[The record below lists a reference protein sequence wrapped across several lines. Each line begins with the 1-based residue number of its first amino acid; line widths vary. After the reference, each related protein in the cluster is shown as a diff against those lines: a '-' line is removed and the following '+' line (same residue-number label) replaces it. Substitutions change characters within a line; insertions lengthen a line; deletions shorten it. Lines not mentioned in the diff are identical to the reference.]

1 MNAAKRV
8 GFVNDYNSSLYLG
21 GAALV
26 NAYISKS
33 IAGPDL
39 EVVELLVNETRD
51 DWQRIE
57 SEKWDLLIIANI
69 PYVSAE
75 RLVSLV
81 QSPVPYILVRHDI
94 VGFAYTE
101 SPATHAM
108 AGLLGVLFSRAV
120 VSVFVSPIQLAYY
133 ERICAI
139 ERKLVLPPPIDLSA
153 FENLQRPDRSGF
165 LYLGPINPARGI
177 DLAIDYVK
185 SNFPSVPISFYGQ
198 DESEELMEL
207 IVREGHSVSG
217 LVSRNEVPA
226 LMNRYSD
233 FIYFPKIIDAFSI
246 KMLEAEL
253 CGLRIHALHKNIGR
267 YYFDIPSETLR
278 DYMRNEVPAILRNL
292 VRTSLGLL

>member
-1 MNAAKRV
+1 MSAAKRV

-33 IAGPDL
+33 ISSADL

-51 DWQRIE
+51 DWARIE
-57 SEKWDLLIIANI
+57 SEKWDLLIVANI

-75 RLVSLV
+75 RLVLLV
-81 QSPVPYILVRHDI
+81 QSQIPYILIRHDI

-101 SPATHAM
+101 SPSTHPM
-108 AGLLGVLFSRAV
+108 AGLLGALFSRAV
-120 VSVFVSPIQLAYY
+120 VSIFVSPIQLAYY
-133 ERICAI
+133 ERICPI
-139 ERKLVLPPPIDLSA
+139 ERKLVVPPPMDLSS
-153 FENLQRPDRSGF
+153 FVNHQQPSRSGF

-185 SNFPSVPISFYGQ
+185 SNFAGNTISFYGQ
-198 DESEELMEL
+198 NESDELMDL
-207 IVREGHSVSG
+207 IAKEGHFVSG
-217 LVSRNEVPA
+217 PVARDEIPA
-226 LMNRYSD
+226 LMNKFSD

-253 CGLRIHALHKNIGR
+253 CGLRIHALQKNIGR
-267 YYFDIPSETLR
+267 YYFDIPSEMLR
-278 DYMRNEVPAILRNL
+278 DYMRAEVPAILKNL
-292 VRTSLGLL
+292 VRTSVGL